1 LSGSTNTE
9 TVLLP
14 PAIMPSPNDNS
25 KIQFSSNLEVQ
36 NEYLHEK
43 VTDRSTGEV
52 KVTDVHDPHSSTSK
66 TTIASNNVK
75 FEAKGVDEPKVTE
88 GEAVDVNPAT
98 VGCDTSQL

>member
-1 LSGSTNTE
+1 
-9 TVLLP
+9 LLP
-14 PAIMPSPNDNS
+14 PVIMPSSDSSS
-25 KIQFSSNLEVQ
+25 KIQFSSNLDVQ

-43 VTDRSTGEV
+43 VTDRSTGKV

-66 TTIASNNVK
+66 TTIASNNIK
-75 FEAKGVDEPKVTE
+75 YEAKGADEPKVTE